1 MKKDSGS
8 SKKGGTTN
16 DTNPQASKPATK
28 LPINKKIETIPD
40 RTQRLSPRLITKLKS
55 LFPTTSKETLQT
67 HSKWILFHSTRHERS
82 ICATLLHYL
91 LQSCY
96 IENNGG
102 GNNSATTVLQKVEQ
116 LQEKKKGLVYL
127 SILHEMLI
135 MYNNKVK
142 EWTRHSKFRSRLGDS
157 VLRPFLERVV
167 VADHTGTGSHGITAD
182 VRDSLE
188 TMVRVWTNLDC
199 FSGGEGNDSATLID
213 DISRLILRIDT
224 VSTNS
229 STIGSADI
237 SSSPKRNSHEPKV
250 EDAGTDTEGGD
261 FMDVDT
267 PERTRDDASAAN
279 KSPNKRQ
286 VRTPSSSPEKRKKST
301 IEQQQSDDRLGNSNS
316 DDASMSMPLTPT
328 ATDDDMFG
336 MCDDEEAEGQEKSQQ
351 KLMSEVE
358 TGGKADIKTATT
370 TPASLQEKEFDFES
384 EGIPHQKVEIN
395 QLQAPC
401 KSIATV
407 QITRDLHSDTAHSVS
422 ALLSTVPDTV
432 LKACQDAIKQST
444 PTKGKEND
452 NNNKRAAL
460 IDLKSLPTIP
470 DPVLD
475 LNLKQILSNVRSHRD
490 IIQKQMVARKTLV
503 DLLVQS
509 RCQFG
514 SRETAE
520 IYYGLRET
528 IDRLQSCKSKVLDA
542 MELEGLDREGIDG
555 NADSHGGSKESG
567 GEDALKDFE
576 WFTRDQA
583 EGDNSSK
590 RVKLV

>member
-1 MKKDSGS
+1 MIKDSGS
-8 SKKGGTTN
+8 SEKGGTTN
-16 DTNPQASKPATK
+16 DTNPQASKPVK
-28 LPINKKIETIPD
+28 EIPIDKKGQSTTD

-67 HSKWILFHSTRHERS
+67 HSKWILFHSARHERS
-82 ICATLLHYL
+82 ICATILHYL

-96 IENNGG
+96 IGNNGG
-102 GNNSATTVLQKVEQ
+102 GNDSSTTVQQKVEQ
-116 LQEKKKGLVYL
+116 LQEKKKGVVYL

-142 EWTRHSKFRSRLGDS
+142 EWARHSKFRSRLGDT

-167 VADHTGTGSHGITAD
+167 VTDHTGTRSHGITAD

-188 TMVRVWTNLDC
+188 TMVQVWTNLDC
-199 FSGGEGNDSATLID
+199 FSGGEGSDSATLID
-213 DISRLILRIDT
+213 DISRLILRVDT

-229 STIGSADI
+229 NTI
-237 SSSPKRNSHEPKV
+237 SSSPARNSREPKV

-267 PERTRDDASAAN
+267 PERTRDDASATT
-279 KSPNKRQ
+279 KSPNKRK
-286 VRTPSSSPEKRKKST
+286 VRTPSSSPENRKKST
-301 IEQQQSDDRLGNSNS
+301 IEQEQSDDRLGNSNS

-328 ATDDDMFG
+328 ATEEDMFG
-336 MCDDEEAEGQEKSQQ
+336 MCDDEEDGGQENSQQ
-351 KLMSEVE
+351 KLISEME
-358 TGGKADIKTATT
+358 KGGKADIKTATT
-370 TPASLQEKEFDFES
+370 TQASLQEKEFDFES

-407 QITRDLHSDTAHSVS
+407 QITRDLHSDTAHSVA

-452 NNNKRAAL
+452 NNKRAAL

-490 IIQKQMVARKTLV
+490 IIQKQKVARKTLV

-514 SRETAE
+514 SRDTAE

-555 NADSHGGSKESG
+555 NGDPHGGNKESG
-567 GEDALKDFE
+567 QEDALKDFE
-576 WFTRDQA
+576 WFTREQA
-583 EGDNSSK
+583 EGDSSSK
-590 RVKLV
+590 RVKLE